1 MKMVPLFPPFSYRKP
16 TLDDFEQYVPTLAS
30 AHGGHSYTALTQMR
44 QMTTQSRNTDG
55 YSVLQRTLLCLG
67 LDRLA
72 GRPKPRGTQPRAVVT
87 NEPVVVTDDEAID
100 TVLNIETTV

>member
-1 MKMVPLFPPFSYRKP
+1 MP
-16 TLDDFEQYVPTLAS
+16 TLGS

-44 QMTTQSRNTDG
+44 QMTTQSRNTDR
-55 YSVLQRTLLCLG
+55 YSVLQRALLCLG

-87 NEPVVVTDDEAID
+87 NDEPVVVTDDEAID
-100 TVLNIETTV
+100 TVLNFETTV